1 MAVLRR
7 SLRYGAAAVVMALA
21 IIGASLYAN
30 TTWSAVKGQTSFLIM
45 LTDPPNVP
53 KGTTVL
59 EVTYSNIQLHNI
71 ASDGT
76 ANWLAAQES
85 GKVDLLSLVNVTQT
99 IASLNLPTGSTVDR
113 LQFTI
118 SSARATINGVSYP
131 VTILTDQLVVSLRG
145 TKLNGTTAG
154 ALIDLR
160 PTLVR
165 IKASDSNGD
174 KASYYVLVPSATA
187 IIRPNVNEDQKQ
199 TGAKSHLD
207 DDENEDLNEEY
218 ERAKHHIA
226 ITDATLSVSGDET
239 TLTVTLKNTGGETAR
254 FNGLKVQGDFK
265 INPDTTIKIDEGG
278 DEEEDHDGILFKISS
293 NKLIQ
298 LPEKEH
304 EESDHSTHEMKPGES
319 LTLSFRGV
327 TKLTPDE
334 DGEATQITITP
345 VKGSVYTIRLLGQA
359 SEPYQVTAS

>member
-7 SLRYGAAAVVMALA
+7 SLRYGAAAVLIAFT
-21 IIGASLYAN
+21 IIGVSLYSN
-30 TTWSAVKGQTSFLIM
+30 TTWSIVNGQTSFVIM

-59 EVTYSNIQLHNI
+59 EVIYSNIQLHNI

-76 ANWLAAQES
+76 ANWVAAQES
-85 GKVDLLSLVNVTQT
+85 GKVDLLSLVNITQT
-99 IASLNLPTGSTVDR
+99 IASLNLPTGSTVDK

-118 SSARATINGVSYP
+118 SSARATINGVGYP
-131 VTILTDQLVVSLRG
+131 VTILTDQLILSLRG
-145 TKLNGTTAG
+145 TKLNGTTTG

-165 IKASDSNGD
+165 IKASDSNGE

-187 IIRPNVNEDQKQ
+187 IVRPNVNEDQKQ

-218 ERAKHHIA
+218 ERARHHIA

-239 TLTVTLKNTGGETAR
+239 NLTVTLENTGSETAR

-265 INPDTTIKIDEGG
+265 TNPDVTIKIDEG
-278 DEEEDHDGILFKISS
+278 DDDDDHDGILFKISG
-293 NKLIQ
+293 NKLIP
-298 LPEKEH
+298 LPEKED
-304 EESDHSTHEMKPGES
+304 EESDNSTREMKPGES

-327 TKLTPDE
+327 TKLTPHE
-334 DGEATQITITP
+334 DSEGTEITITP

-359 SEPYQVTAS
+359 SEPYQATAS